1 MRKAGLTLLV
11 AAALAVT
18 ALLTMTGTLGDPVRW
33 TPDGLFYQARSLELQ
48 GTDRDVALE
57 GVFQGPLGAELR
69 RLDPARSGDPDWVA
83 YNAKFYERRITV
95 PAAAAAIEPVA
106 GDRAILDISVAGYV
120 AAILAIFA
128 LLLLRFRLP
137 IAAAV
142 TLATIA
148 LPALRYH
155 SSFPLTDSWG
165 VALQTAAFVCGLLA
179 LERGRRWL
187 LPWVAA
193 IVLLSFTRDSVWIPI
208 IAALG
213 VTLNQRSKD
222 SMLLLGSAFAA
233 ALPALLIFALPVQ
246 DLLATMLNGIQ
257 PSADTSW
264 GFIAD
269 RYPGAFVDLLQ
280 ADGGHVRDGAW
291 YSAAFLLGGLAL
303 LFLLGWGRRRTPA
316 TTFLQAGALA
326 GIAYILVVPIFSA
339 FRLELVCVPMAA
351 YGLALGTE
359 WAIERFPK
367 LAWARTPALPAARQ
381 RS

>member
-11 AAALAVT
+11 AAALAAT
-18 ALLTMTGTLGDPVRW
+18 ALLTMAGTLGDPVRW

-48 GTDRDVALE
+48 GTDRVAALKR
-57 GVFQGPLGAELR
+57 VFQGPLGAEMR
-69 RLDPARSGDPDWVA
+69 RVDPERSGDPEWVA

-95 PAAAAAIEPVA
+95 PAAAAALEPVA
-106 GDRAILDISVAGYV
+106 GDRSILDISVAGYV
-120 AAILAIFA
+120 AAILAVFA
-128 LLLLRFRLP
+128 LLLLRFSLP
-137 IAAAV
+137 IAAGV
-142 TLATIA
+142 TLAVIA

-165 VALQTAAFVCGLLA
+165 VALQTAAFVFGLLA
-179 LERGRRWL
+179 LDRGRRWL

-193 IVLLSFTRDSVWIPI
+193 IVLMSFTRDSVWIPI

-233 ALPALLIFALPVQ
+233 ALPALLIFALPIQ

-257 PSADTSW
+257 PSTDTSW

-291 YSAAFLLGGLAL
+291 YSAGFLLAGLAL
-303 LFLLGWGRRRTPA
+303 LFLLGWGRRRTAA

-326 GIAYILVVPIFSA
+326 GVAYILVVPIFSS

-359 WAIERFPK
+359 WALERFPR
-367 LAWARTPALPAARQ
+367 LAWARTPAVPTARS

>member
-11 AAALAVT
+11 AAALAAI
-18 ALLTMTGTLGDPVRW
+18 ALLTMAGSLGDPVRW

-57 GVFQGPLGAELR
+57 RVFQGPLGAELR
-69 RLDPARSGDPDWVA
+69 RIDPDRSGDPDWVA

-95 PAAAAAIEPVA
+95 PAAAAALEPVA
-106 GDRAILDISVAGYV
+106 GERAVLDISVAGYV

-165 VALQTAAFVCGLLA
+165 VALQTAAFVCGLFA

-213 VTLNQRSKD
+213 VTLNLRSKD
-222 SMLLLGSAFAA
+222 SLLLLGSAFAA
-233 ALPALLIFALPVQ
+233 ALPALLIFSLPLQ

-264 GFIAD
+264 AFIAD

-280 ADGGHVRDGAW
+280 AEGGHVRDGAW
-291 YSAAFLLGGLAL
+291 YSAAFLLCGLAL
-303 LFLLGWGRRRTPA
+303 LFLLGWGKRRTAA

-351 YGLALGTE
+351 YGLALGAE
-359 WAIERFPK
+359 WASERFPK

-381 RS
+381 R

>member
-11 AAALAVT
+11 AAALAAT
-18 ALLTMTGTLGDPVRW
+18 ALLTMAGTLSDPVRW

-57 GVFQGPLGAELR
+57 RVFQGPLGAELR
-69 RLDPARSGDPDWVA
+69 RVDPDRSGDPEWVA
-83 YNAKFYERRITV
+83 YSAKFYERRITV
-95 PAAAAAIEPVA
+95 PAAAAALEPVA

-137 IAAAV
+137 VAAGVTAAA
-142 TLATIA
+142 IA

-165 VALQTAAFVCGLLA
+165 VALQTAAFIFGLLA

-193 IVLLSFTRDSVWIPI
+193 ILLLSFTRDSVWIPI

-222 SMLLLGSAFAA
+222 CCGVARLRRRRRAA
-233 ALPALLIFALPVQ
+233 GAP
-246 DLLATMLNGIQ
+246 DLLA
-257 PSADTSW
+257 A
-264 GFIAD
+264 A
-269 RYPGAFVDLLQ
+269 PGPP
-280 ADGGHVRDGAW
+280 RDDAQ
-291 YSAAFLLGGLAL
+291 
-303 LFLLGWGRRRTPA
+303 RDPA
-316 TTFLQAGALA
+316 VG
-326 GIAYILVVPIFSA
+326 
-339 FRLELVCVPMAA
+339 
-351 YGLALGTE
+351 
-359 WAIERFPK
+359 
-367 LAWARTPALPAARQ
+367 
-381 RS
+381 